1 MEPEHLLS
9 LPGGALLLSRS
20 GTGATL
26 RLHLSDQG
34 PDVFT
39 LRRRSRAT
47 LRLGSRAEFEGR
59 GGLDC
64 GRSAP
69 PSGEGSTKPALAS
82 PHRNRCTVF
91 ASIRRLRTRCSVGTT
106 VAASHAGAVDSQCG
120 SGQRLLSLSSR
131 RPGRGP
137 AAEPQRRAPAR
148 LFAGARR
155 VEPRRGPDT
164 AGQGHLLPLEK
175 PRLPVLRLRAGY
187 VPAGR
192 RRLIPFGRFP
202 RKLTRVLGG
211 HLKIPNPRPPAR
223 QRRRALNVT
232 SPRPTCAAA
241 ARKRLQI
248 RRTDG
253 SRHGRE
259 AAGLPSVMAPA
270 RIELAHAD
278 SKSAALSTE
287 LRGLVGQYAR
297 LRTRRS

>member
-82 PHRNRCTVF
+82 PHRNRCPVF

-148 LFAGARR
+148 LSQALEEWSRGVAQTPQVRVTCSPSRSPGSLFFDCGQATSQQDAGASS
-155 VEPRRGPDT
+155 
-164 AGQGHLLPLEK
+164 LLDD
-175 PRLPVLRLRAGY
+175 
-187 VPAGR
+187 
-192 RRLIPFGRFP
+192 F
-202 RKLTRVLGG
+202 LG
-211 HLKIPNPRPPAR
+211 N
-223 QRRRALNVT
+223 
-232 SPRPTCAAA
+232 
-241 ARKRLQI
+241 
-248 RRTDG
+248 
-253 SRHGRE
+253 
-259 AAGLPSVMAPA
+259 
-270 RIELAHAD
+270 
-278 SKSAALSTE
+278 
-287 LRGLVGQYAR
+287 
-297 LRTRRS
+297 